1 MDVCVNRKK
10 SIGNKDVW
18 SCGWGIGRHFSVVK
32 FIKQNGVMCVCDKDC
47 FWRIRRLSWNRGKC
61 GRRYARPRKAGF
73 WKCAWGV
80 VGDGGEMWVRVGVG
94 SDLRSAWGGTEAQ
107 TASARTVDADESKNA
122 RFLYE
127 IYISTFPRL
136 AKYAVK
142 RWKIA
147 GWWGLIA
154 LSFLTIFKNYP
165 K

>member
-107 TASARTVDADESKNA
+107 TASARTVDADESKKCSIFIWNLHKHISKA
-122 RFLYE
+122 GE
-127 IYISTFPRL
+127 ICRET
-136 AKYAVK
+136 VK
-142 RWKIA
+142 KRRMVGSNCLDI
-147 GWWGLIA
+147 LNN
-154 LSFLTIFKNYP
+154 F
-165 K
+165 